1 MTSASPTIV
10 ALATAPTAGAV
21 GIIRLSG
28 PAALEVGRRLAPGVP
43 PSPTPRHAYLASF
56 VDAHGR
62 VLDEGL
68 FLYFRAPASFTG
80 EDVVELQA
88 HGGPRLL
95 RLLLERTLEEG
106 LARLATPGEFTRRAF
121 LNGRIDLTRAEAVAD
136 LVAADSESAVR
147 AAAAGLSGALTGRVR
162 ALEEPLRE
170 LHADLEGVLNFPDE
184 AEGADEDAESRVQAL
199 RAQAEA
205 LIAEAGQGRLVR
217 RGARVAMFGP
227 VNAGKSTLF
236 NRLVGEARALVDD
249 EPGTT
254 RDALEA
260 RVEWNGLG
268 VTLFDTAG
276 LRETPGRVEALGIAR
291 TRELLSGVDLAV
303 LVLPPGTS
311 VEDAERW
318 RDEAGS
324 TPVLMVDGKC
334 DVASSHSRVRETADE
349 GAERKR
355 GDVSAPSVP
364 TVDGKRGVAPPHPDV
379 PETPSAGVERKR
391 GVEDT
396 SSVWTVAGKSGVAS
410 LHPHAREALAEDAER
425 SHEVAGITPMR
436 MVMSDSSVRSPR
448 FEVERK
454 RGDVSAPSERKAD
467 APGASGTPPPL
478 PRPRVSG
485 LTGEGVEALREVLL
499 SRLWGAGTPSA
510 VALVSE
516 RHADALRRASEA
528 LSRAESAS
536 RLSTLEVVSGEVA
549 IALEALGELSGTS
562 ASEALI
568 DAIFQRFCIGK

>member
-10 ALATAPTAGAV
+10 ALATAPAAGAV

-56 VDAHGR
+56 VDARGQ

-95 RLLLERTLEEG
+95 RLLLERTLEDG

-147 AAAAGLSGALTGRVR
+147 TAAAGLSGALTVRVR
-162 ALEEPLRE
+162 ALEEPLRD

-184 AEGADEDAESRVQAL
+184 AEGADEDSASRVQAL

-205 LIAEAGQGRLVR
+205 LLAEAGQGRLVR

-318 RDEAGS
+318 RDDAGS

-334 DVASSHSRVRETADE
+334 DVAS
-349 GAERKR
+349 
-355 GDVSAPSVP
+355 
-364 TVDGKRGVAPPHPDV
+364 
-379 PETPSAGVERKR
+379 
-391 GVEDT
+391 
-396 SSVWTVAGKSGVAS
+396 
-410 LHPHAREALAEDAER
+410 ALADAPR
-425 SHEVAGITPMR
+425 SLVPGTSAEEAKRSYEGMGITPAR
-436 MVMSDSSVRSPR
+436 MVMSDSSAHPVPLGILA
-448 FEVERK
+448 EAVEHK
-454 RGDVSAPSERKAD
+454 RGEAD
-467 APGASGTPPPL
+467 ALQSVKTVDGRSTVAGASRAHPPPL
-478 PRPRVSG
+478 RPRVSG
-485 LTGEGVEALREVLL
+485 LTGEGVDALRDELL
-499 SRLWGAGTPSA
+499 SRLWGDGTPSA

-528 LSRAESAS
+528 LSRAASAS

-549 IALEALGELSGTS
+549 IALEALGEVSGTS

>member
-1 MTSASPTIV
+1 MRVPVSVPNGRRFSADMTSVSPTIV

-21 GIIRLSG
+21 GILRLSG
-28 PAALEVGRRLAPGVP
+28 PAALEVGRRLAPGIP
-43 PSPTPRHAYLASF
+43 AELTPRHAYLAAF
-56 VDAHGR
+56 VDAAGR
-62 VLDEGL
+62 ALDEGL
-68 FLYFRAPASFTG
+68 FLYFRGPASFTG

-88 HGGPRLL
+88 HGSPRLL
-95 RLLLERTLEEG
+95 QLLLARALEDG

-147 AAAAGLSGALTGRVR
+147 AAAAGLSGALSERVR
-162 ALEEPLRE
+162 ALEEPLRA

-184 AEGADEDAESRVQAL
+184 AEGADEDAGSRVEAL
-199 RAQAEA
+199 RAQADA
-205 LIAEAGQGRLVR
+205 LMAEAGHGRLVR
-217 RGARVAMFGP
+217 RGARVALFGP

-260 RVEWNGLG
+260 RVEWSGLG

-303 LVLPPGTS
+303 LVLPPGTAE
-311 VEDAERW
+311 VDAERW
-318 RDEAGS
+318 LAEAGA
-324 TPVLMVDGKC
+324 TPVLRVDGKC
-334 DVASSHSRVRETADE
+334 DVEARSSAMPEVRVVDARSDDSR
-349 GAERKR
+349 
-355 GDVSAPSVP
+355 S
-364 TVDGKRGVAPPHPDV
+364 
-379 PETPSAGVERKR
+379 
-391 GVEDT
+391 T
-396 SSVWTVAGKSGVAS
+396 S
-410 LHPHAREALAEDAER
+410 P
-425 SHEVAGITPMR
+425 
-436 MVMSDSSVRSPR
+436 
-448 FEVERK
+448 
-454 RGDVSAPSERKAD
+454 
-467 APGASGTPPPL
+467 GTPPRL
-478 PRPRVSG
+478 RVSG
-485 LTGEGVEALREVLL
+485 LTGEGVDTLREALL
-499 SRLWGAGTPSA
+499 SRLWGGGTPSA

-528 LSRAESAS
+528 LSRAEAAS

-549 IALEALGELSGTS
+549 LSLEALGEVSGTS